1 MVLVNYNF
9 LKKNA
14 VIASDMEA
22 HKLKVRTKPSLE
34 LTWKSQIMKHEQLIC
49 WGIFFPNKYFNPLLK
64 SYLGL

>member
-49 WGIFFPNKYFNPLLK
+49 
-64 SYLGL
+64 